1 MPTQKLTAEII
12 HAAIE
17 GFESQKRRIDSQID
31 ELRQLLN
38 GGSAEPGAE
47 SGSPARKRKISAAGR
62 RRMAAAQKARWAK
75 IRGEAEP
82 TSSSSRT
89 QTGKAETKLSAA
101 GRKAISEATKRRWAV
116 KRAEAQSKPTVAKKA
131 ASKKSASKKSGRPE
145 DFGSDCDRHRPIS
158 CLANCAIAN
167 PDLPGLGFGVGTEHF
182 VPSSQR
188 IVAFWFGDCAFDV
201 SKILQ

>member
-38 GGSAEPGAE
+38 GGSAETGAE
-47 SGSPARKRKISAAGR
+47 SGTPARKRKISAAGR

-82 TSSSSRT
+82 TSSLAAPKPAR
-89 QTGKAETKLSAA
+89 QKRKLSAA
-101 GRKAISEATKRRWAV
+101 GRKAISEATKRRWAA

-131 ASKKSASKKSGRPE
+131 ASKKSASKKSGKK
-145 DFGSDCDRHRPIS
+145 
-158 CLANCAIAN
+158 
-167 PDLPGLGFGVGTEHF
+167 
-182 VPSSQR
+182 SQKTSEAT
-188 IVAFWFGDCAFDV
+188 VTATA
-201 SKILQ
+201 Q

>member
-47 SGSPARKRKISAAGR
+47 SGTPARKRKISAAGR

-75 IRGEAEP
+75 IRGEAEGNP
-82 TSSSSRT
+82 HLPKPNR
-89 QTGKAETKLSAA
+89 QERNENSAPPVA
-101 GRKAISEATKRRWAV
+101 RRSA
-116 KRAEAQSKPTVAKKA
+116 KPP
-131 ASKKSASKKSGRPE
+131 R
-145 DFGSDCDRHRPIS
+145 
-158 CLANCAIAN
+158 
-167 PDLPGLGFGVGTEHF
+167 GVGH
-182 VPSSQR
+182 
-188 IVAFWFGDCAFDV
+188 
-201 SKILQ
+201 

>member
-47 SGSPARKRKISAAGR
+47 SGTSARKRKISAAGR

-75 IRGEAEP
+75 VRGEVEP
-82 TSSSSRT
+82 TSSAAPPKPIKR
-89 QTGKAETKLSAA
+89 KMSAA
-101 GRKAISEATKRRWAV
+101 GRKAISEATKRRWAA

-131 ASKKSASKKSGRPE
+131 ASKKSASKKPKKTIE
-145 DFGSDCDRHRPIS
+145 
-158 CLANCAIAN
+158 ATVTAA
-167 PDLPGLGFGVGTEHF
+167 
-182 VPSSQR
+182 SQ
-188 IVAFWFGDCAFDV
+188 
-201 SKILQ
+201 